1 MSMASQLGG
10 QALVADHPGHDPAF
24 PTLWLWTNHLSFL
37 AGGGSEDLEELI
49 SGVFGTVPGHLG
61 SIW

>member
-1 MSMASQLGG
+1 MA
-10 QALVADHPGHDPAF
+10 DYPGHDPAF

-49 SGVFGTVPGHLG
+49 RGVFGTVPGHLG